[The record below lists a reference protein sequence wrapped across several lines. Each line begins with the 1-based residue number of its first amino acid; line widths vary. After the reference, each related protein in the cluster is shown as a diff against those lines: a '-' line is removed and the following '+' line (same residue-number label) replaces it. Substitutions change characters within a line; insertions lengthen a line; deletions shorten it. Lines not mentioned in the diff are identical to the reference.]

1 MDRVELGE
9 RLKKLLIDRVGVAEA
24 KIKPEASLA
33 DDLGLDSLDG
43 VELAMAIEDEF
54 DLQIDDGQMKRLTT
68 VADALALV
76 EQRLIEK
83 PAV

>member
-24 KIKPEASLA
+24 KIKPEALLA

>member
-1 MDRVELGE
+1 MERVELGE
-9 RLKKLLIDRVGVAEA
+9 RLKKLLIDRVGVAET
-24 KIKPEASLA
+24 KITPEASLA

-54 DLQIDDGQMKRLTT
+54 DLQIDDGQMKQLTT
-68 VADALALV
+68 VGDALAFV
-76 EQRLIEK
+76 EKRLLEK